1 MPSRSTYRAPR
12 LHCCLAIG
20 VSAGVL
26 SGCGAGGQAP
36 VPGPEVDGRQVAG
49 TLQRQTRLLHPTRVV
64 FDWKIN
70 ESGARFEGR
79 GVARMEPDY
88 KARLDLF
95 LENGELVV
103 SAALVDDDLRLPGA
117 APPGLIPPPPLL
129 WASLGVFRP
138 GADAELLGGADLGD
152 GRLQIRYGLSD
163 GQQLRYEVVEGRIVQ
178 VELLDAE
185 EVSESMGLERGTT
198 HTSLPERALYRNVA
212 AFRELDVR
220 ATESGRVEAFPPEI
234 WSFER

>member
-1 MPSRSTYRAPR
+1 MLSTCRFRGCSLPGPVTLTVVAA
-12 LHCCLAIG
+12 LF
-20 VSAGVL
+20 
-26 SGCGAGGQAP
+26 GCGPATQAP
-36 VPGPEVDGRQVAG
+36 LPGPEVDGAQVAG
-49 TLQRQTRLLHPTRVV
+49 NLERQSRLLHPTRVV

-95 LENGELVV
+95 LQNGEPIV
-103 SAALVDDDLRLPGA
+103 SAALVEDDLRLPGA

-138 GADAELLGGADLGD
+138 GSAAELLSGEDLGD
-152 GRLQIRYGLSD
+152 GRLRIRYGLP
-163 GQQLRYEVVEGRIVQ
+163 GGMELLYEIDEGRIVQ
-178 VELLDAE
+178 VELRDQD
-185 EVSESMGLERGTT
+185 EVSESMGLERGVT
-198 HTSLPERALYRNVA
+198 HQALPERALYRNVA

-220 ATESGRVEAFPPEI
+220 ATESDRVESFPPEI
-234 WSFER
+234 WTFER